1 MMAITGMDSIVS
13 YIIAQHSNKLQNG
26 VFSFTKD
33 DTSPT
38 KSKNKSIA
46 NIENYHA

>member
-1 MMAITGMDSIVS
+1 MMAITGMDIIVS
-13 YIIAQHSNKLQNG
+13 YIIAQHVNKLQNEI
-26 VFSFTKD
+26 FSFTKD
-33 DTSPT
+33 DTIPT